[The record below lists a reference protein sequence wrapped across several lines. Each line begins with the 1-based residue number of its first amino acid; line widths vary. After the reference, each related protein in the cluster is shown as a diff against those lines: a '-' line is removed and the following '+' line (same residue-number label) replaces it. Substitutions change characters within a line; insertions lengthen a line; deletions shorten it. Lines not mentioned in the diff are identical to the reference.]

1 MNEFEAVMALFP
13 QDDLANEISDTV
25 RDDVDFAILVR
36 DWLEIKGW
44 AQKELAQKL
53 SMKPSQLS
61 LILSGNTNLT
71 LKTIRRFERV
81 FGERFLSFAP
91 SPLTKAHQQPL
102 KTTPSLS
109 KCFVNEEGC
118 LIDNKNAIA
127 LPPVQQSVH
136 FSFQGV

>member
-1 MNEFEAVMALFP
+1 MTEFDVL
-13 QDDLANEISDTV
+13 LASIPSDIAQEIEDEVSDCL
-25 RDDVDFAILVR
+25 DFAILVR

-44 AQKELAQKL
+44 TQKELAQKL
-53 SMKPSQLS
+53 GMKPSQLS

-81 FGERFLSFAP
+81 FGERFLSFEP
-91 SPLTKAHQQPL
+91 SPLTKVHQQPL

-118 LIDNKNAIA
+118 LIDNKSTIA
-127 LPPVQQSVH
+127 LPPVQQFVH